1 VCCAVCLLWFG
12 LVLAHVCTPRVLR
25 RVPLCGPLRGLHR
38 ASDTPR
44 TTELFGFC
52 VGGAPLWVLSLW
64 PRPLAAPLGLRP
76 FWGRACGATPC
87 AGGVPAPGASQRRRR
102 SRDLILFLFQTAY
115 LNKYSAIYSSSG
127 QHHRLRLARGRVLRP
142 RRWDRATRP
151 RPFCRASCALCS
163 VRALPLL
170 AAPSSGLGTRAV
182 CVCVCVRLCLGCLL

>member
-1 VCCAVCLLWFG
+1 VCCALCLLWFG

-115 LNKYSAIYSSSG
+115 LNKYSAIYFIFWTASPPSS
-127 QHHRLRLARGRVLRP
+127 RL
-142 RRWDRATRP
+142 WP
-151 RPFCRASCALCS
+151 RPSAPPLGPRHSAAPFLPCLLCAVLGS
-163 VRALPLL
+163 SAALAGGAFVRAWH
-170 AAPSSGLGTRAV
+170 AC